1 MLDQPLSHLCLLKFL
16 KVIFSHSVMPEI
28 YLVINRTGMNRRF
41 AGNLASSDEN
51 GNTLT
56 ILMIM
61 NRYIVSL

>member
-1 MLDQPLSHLCLLKFL
+1 
-16 KVIFSHSVMPEI
+16 MPEI

-56 ILMIM
+56 ILMTM